1 MPVKTILE
9 DFSIPALIDA
19 IEMNAIESCKA
30 WSRWP
35 GMELYEDADMIWT
48 RTDIPFA
55 VFNNV
60 FRARLSPNGIEAA
73 IETAVAR
80 FAERN
85 VPMLWWIGPSPEPE
99 NLANH
104 LEARGFVHGFEAAGM
119 AVDLVRLADGLSAPR
134 HLEIEEVRDL
144 KTLGTWCAVMAPV
157 YEFPGFAL
165 DPWLDMHAAV
175 GLGADRPYRHYIARL
190 EGTPVATASAFF
202 GAGVAGISNVAT
214 LPEFR
219 GQGIA
224 TAVTLAPLL
233 EARRMGYRVGV
244 LFASMAAIG
253 LYRRLGF
260 REYCKGNCYAW
271 TNE

>member
-1 MPVKTILE
+1 MATVLE

-35 GMELYEDADMIWT
+35 GMELYEDADLIWT
-48 RTDIPFA
+48 RTDIAFS

-73 IETAVAR
+73 IEKAVAR

-85 VPMLWWIGPSPEPE
+85 LPMLWWIGPSAGPE

-104 LEARGFVHGFEAAGM
+104 LAARGLVHAFEAAGM
-119 AVDLVRLADGLSAPR
+119 AVDLGGLADGPSAPR
-134 HLEIEEVRDL
+134 HLEIAEVRDL
-144 KTLGTWCAVMAPV
+144 ETLGTWCAVMAPV

-165 DPWLDMHAAV
+165 EPWVEMHAAV

-190 EGTPVATASAFF
+190 KGIPVATASAFF
-202 GAGVAGISNVAT
+202 GAGVVGISNVAT
-214 LPEFR
+214 LAEFR

-233 EARRMGYRVGV
+233 EARRLGYRIGV
-244 LFASMAAIG
+244 LFASAAAIG

-260 REYCKGNCYAW
+260 HEYCKGNCYAW

>member
-1 MPVKTILE
+1 VETILE

-19 IEMNAIESCKA
+19 IEENAIESCKA

-73 IETAVAR
+73 IDTAVAR

-85 VPMLWWIGPSPEPE
+85 VPMLWWIGPTPGPE
-99 NLANH
+99 NLATH
-104 LEARGFVHGFEAAGM
+104 LEARGLVHSFEAAGM
-119 AVDLVRLADGLSAPR
+119 AVDLSCLADGLAAPR
-134 HLEIEEVRDL
+134 HLEIEEVRDFE
-144 KTLGTWCAVMAPV
+144 TLVTWCAVMAPV
-157 YEFPGFAL
+157 YEFPDFAL

-175 GLGADRPYRHYIARL
+175 GLGAEKPYRHYIARL
-190 EGTPVATASAFF
+190 KGTPVATASAFL

-219 GQGIA
+219 DQGIA

-233 EARRMGYRVGV
+233 EARREGYRVGV
-244 LFASMAAIG
+244 LFASLAAIG

>member
-1 MPVKTILE
+1 METILE

-73 IETAVAR
+73 IDTAVAR

-85 VPMLWWIGPSPEPE
+85 VPMLWWIGPSAEPE
-99 NLANH
+99 NLVTH

-119 AVDLVRLADGLSAPR
+119 AVDLSCLADGPSGPR
-134 HLEIEEVRDL
+134 HLEIEEVRDFE
-144 KTLGTWCAVMAPV
+144 TLGTWCAVMAPV

-165 DPWLDMHAAV
+165 EPWLDMYASL

-190 EGTPVATASAFF
+190 KGIPVATASAFF
-202 GAGVAGISNVAT
+202 GAGVVGISNVAT
-214 LPEFR
+214 LAEFR

-233 EARRMGYRVGV
+233 EARREGYRVGV
-244 LFASMAAIG
+244 LFASLAAVG

>member
-1 MPVKTILE
+1 MQTILE
-9 DFSIPALIDA
+9 DFSIPALIGA
-19 IEMNAIESCKA
+19 IEENAIESCKA

-48 RTDIPFA
+48 RTDIPFS

-60 FRARLSPNGIEAA
+60 FRARLSPNGIAAA
-73 IETAVAR
+73 IDTAVAR
-80 FAERN
+80 FAERG
-85 VPMLWWIGPSPEPE
+85 VPMLWWIGPSPGPE
-99 NLANH
+99 NLAAH

-119 AVDLVRLADGLSAPR
+119 AVDLSLLADGLPAPR
-134 HLEIEEVRDL
+134 HLEIEEVLDFD
-144 KTLGTWCAVMAPV
+144 TLGTWCAIMAPV
-157 YEFPGFAL
+157 FEFPGFAL
-165 DPWLDMHAAV
+165 EPWLDMQAAV
-175 GLGADRPYRHYIARL
+175 GLGAERPYRHYIARL
-190 EGTPVATASAFF
+190 KGMPVATASLFL
-202 GAGVAGISNVAT
+202 GAGAAGISNVAT
-214 LPEFR
+214 LGEFR

-233 EARRMGYRVGV
+233 EARRLGYRVGV
-244 LFASMAAIG
+244 LFASAAAVG

>member
-1 MPVKTILE
+1 METILE

-19 IEMNAIESCKA
+19 IEENAIESCKA

-73 IETAVAR
+73 IDTAVAR

-85 VPMLWWIGPSPEPE
+85 VPMLWWIGPSPGPE
-99 NLANH
+99 NLATH
-104 LEARGFVHGFEAAGM
+104 LEARGLVHGFEAAGM
-119 AVDLVRLADGLSAPR
+119 AVDLSRLADGLPAPR
-134 HLEIEEVRDL
+134 HLEIEEVRDFE
-144 KTLGTWCAVMAPV
+144 TLGTWCAVMAPV
-157 YEFPGFAL
+157 YEFPDFAL
-165 DPWLDMHAAV
+165 APWLDMHAAV
-175 GLGADRPYRHYIARL
+175 ALGAEKPYRHYIARL
-190 EGTPVATASAFF
+190 KGIPVATASLFF

-214 LPEFR
+214 LPQFR
-219 GQGIA
+219 DQGIA

-233 EARRMGYRVGV
+233 EAQRLGYRVGV
-244 LFASMAAIG
+244 LFASLAAIG

>member
-99 NLANH
+99 NLATH

-144 KTLGTWCAVMAPV
+144 ETLGTWCAVMAPV

-165 DPWLDMHAAV
+165 EPWLDMHAAV

-190 EGTPVATASAFF
+190 KGTPVATASAFF

-244 LFASMAAIG
+244 LFASTAAIG

>member
-73 IETAVAR
+73 IDTAVAR
-80 FAERN
+80 FAERG
-85 VPMLWWIGPSPEPE
+85 VPMLWWIGPSPGPE
-99 NLANH
+99 NLAAH
-104 LEARGFVHGFEAAGM
+104 LEARGLVHGFEAAGM
-119 AVDLVRLADGLSAPR
+119 AVDLSCLADGLPAPR
-134 HLEIEEVRDL
+134 HLEIEEVRDFE
-144 KTLGTWCAVMAPV
+144 TLGTWCAVMAPV

-165 DPWLDMHAAV
+165 EPWLDMHAAV
-175 GLGADRPYRHYIARL
+175 GLGAEKPYRHYIARL
-190 EGTPVATASAFF
+190 KGIPVATASLFF

-214 LPEFR
+214 LPQFR
-219 GQGIA
+219 DQGIA

-233 EARRMGYRVGV
+233 EAQRLGYRVGV
-244 LFASMAAIG
+244 LFASLAAIG